1 MPRTLD
7 GLHEHPL
14 MAGTRARD
22 PFRDDPSLF
31 GNESLK
37 LLFVFIVDVD
47 VLVIAEP
54 TRTLLANLG
63 PPLRAAA
70 LITSLIAPLLHATAA
85 ALRPL

>member
-1 MPRTLD
+1 MSRTFDCLYK
-7 GLHEHPL
+7 HPL
-14 MAGTRARD
+14 MTGTCPRD
-22 PFRDDPSLF
+22 PLRNDASLL

-37 LLFVFIVDVD
+37 LLFIFIVDVD

-54 TRTLLANLG
+54 ARTLLANLG

-70 LITSLIAPLLHATAA
+70 LITPLIAPLLHATAA